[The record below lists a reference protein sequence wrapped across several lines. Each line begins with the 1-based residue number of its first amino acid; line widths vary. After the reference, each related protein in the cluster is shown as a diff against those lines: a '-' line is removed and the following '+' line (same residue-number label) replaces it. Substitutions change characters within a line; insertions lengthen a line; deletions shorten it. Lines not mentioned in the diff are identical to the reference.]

1 MDCDFRNNRKLMNV
15 AVNLL
20 VVFALDAYF
29 DGKVLKI
36 RYLLLIRKKSRLLDK
51 DQSNDISEI
60 NGCVF

>member
-1 MDCDFRNNRKLMNV
+1 MNV